1 MSAVLP
7 APRAAPNLV
16 RRRRRRRALW
26 SLVAAVTVTV
36 AATLPADGAAVLATV
51 ELGGAAAVALALRRH
66 RLLRSRPGLS
76 LLVLLVFLGLS
87 SLALVLRGPGDPAAL
102 VLILLGQVV
111 GISGTVP
118 SYLAHS
124 RPPAAV
130 RRVRTMGAE
139 VAVVAVGTAL
149 AVAQS
154 WAYVQRTGGDVTASV
169 TAGIDLVGI
178 ALVSWVLLT
187 RRRALPTVRL
197 AMGAGAVLMTQNF
210 LAAAGGVELGSAAE
224 WGQPLGVAGAVML
237 AAGASHPSL
246 ATLAAGRYRPLLRT
260 GAERLLVV
268 LPFALVPALSW
279 VVGLLVPGSALPAPV
294 LLAAA
299 LGISVLSLL
308 TAFGLVGETERDAET
323 DTLTGHPG
331 RLGAMRRLDDLH
343 GRARPTWVVL
353 VDVDDFTDVNQRHG
367 QDAGDAALCAVLG
380 RLARELPEGAF
391 VSRLAGDELLVLL
404 PRGDRDGED
413 GQGCAAPGEVVRAVF
428 TRPFPAG
435 EAMVRLTVSVGVA
448 DLLLAADGGARASG
462 RSAVDDADLAQRLA
476 KSTGGDRAV
485 LHSEEVRAQVM
496 EPVHLLR
503 DLRRMFAAAPPPL
516 AEGDPGPGHLVV
528 LYQPIVDVRTGL
540 PDYVEALVRWQ
551 HPRRGVVAPDTFLP
565 LAEAAGVAA
574 LLDRAVMTQAL
585 SQLAAWD
592 ADEVGVR
599 RVSVNLG
606 SASMRE
612 GGLCEVVL
620 RACRQA
626 GVGVDRL
633 VMEITEHDELDV
645 GGAVVED
652 LLALRDA
659 GAGVALDDFGAGH
672 ASVGYLRRWPAGV
685 VKLDRSLLPGV
696 VVTAAHEAMLDARH
710 LLRAVSS
717 LVHALDRELLV
728 EGVEDEADLALVVS
742 LGAGHAQ
749 GYYFSRPLPPE
760 ELAAWWAQRT
770 AGAGA
775 APGEAVPAG
784 LGAAGERVGAGEDRL
799 P

>member
-1 MSAVLP
+1 MSAVRP
-7 APRAAPNLV
+7 APRVVPALV
-16 RRRRRRRALW
+16 RRDRRRAAW
-26 SLVAAVTVTV
+26 WCAVAAVAL
-36 AATLPADGAAVLATV
+36 AAAALRPAHGAAVLAAA

-76 LLVLLVFLGLS
+76 LLVLLVCLGLS
-87 SLALVLRGPGDPAAL
+87 SVALVVRGPGDPSAL
-102 VLILLGQVV
+102 VLVLLGQVV

-118 SYLAHS
+118 AYLAHS
-124 RPPAAV
+124 RPPAAG

-149 AVAQS
+149 AVLQS
-154 WAYVQRTGGDVTASV
+154 WSYVQRTGGGATASV
-169 TAGIDLVGI
+169 TAGVDLVGI
-178 ALVSWVLLT
+178 ALVAWVLLT

-210 LAAAGGVELGSAAE
+210 LAAAGGVALGSADE
-224 WGQPLGVAGAVML
+224 WGQPLGVAGALML
-237 AAGASHPSL
+237 AAGASHRSL

-279 VVGLLVPGSALPAPV
+279 VVGLLVPGSALPAP
-294 LLAAA
+294 LLLGAA
-299 LGISVLSLL
+299 LGVSVLSLL

-343 GRARPTWVVL
+343 GRGVPTWVVL

-367 QDAGDAALCAVLG
+367 QTTGDAALCAVLE
-380 RLARELPEGAF
+380 RLARELPAGAF

-404 PRGDRDGED
+404 PQGGADEPGDGREADPE
-413 GQGCAAPGEVVRAVF
+413 APGRAVTALF
-428 TRPFPAG
+428 DRSFPAG
-435 EAMVRLTVSVGVA
+435 EATVRLTASVGVA
-448 DLLLAADGGARASG
+448 DLLLTADGGARATG

-485 LHSEEVRAQVM
+485 VHTEQVRDQVM
-496 EPVHLLR
+496 EPVHLVR
-503 DLRRMFAAAPPPL
+503 DLRRMFATAPAPL
-516 AEGDPGPGHLVV
+516 ADGDPGPGHLTVR
-528 LYQPIVDVRTGL
+528 YQPIVDVRTGR

-551 HPRRGVVAPDTFLP
+551 HPRRGVVAPDAFLP

-592 ADEVGVR
+592 EAGVGVR

-612 GGLCEVVL
+612 GRLWEVVL
-620 RACRQA
+620 RACQQA

-633 VMEITEHDELDV
+633 VLEITEHDELDA
-645 GGAVVED
+645 GGGVVED

-696 VVTAAHEAMLDARH
+696 VVTAAHEAMLDARD
-710 LLRAVSS
+710 LLRAVSA

-749 GYYFSRPLPPE
+749 GYHFSPPLPPG
-760 ELAAWWAQRT
+760 ELAAWWARRT
-770 AGAGA
+770 AGVA
-775 APGEAVPAG
+775 APAFP
-784 LGAAGERVGAGEDRL
+784 GERVGADEDRL
-799 P
+799 S